1 MKLRSGELIMLMNGL
16 SNVQTAISPKV
27 NYNVSRNKKILM
39 DEIKEYQDEITKLQ
53 KKHCKLDKNGELVT
67 KEKSNEITFKSKED
81 KTALTTAINEINNTE
96 CELPIRM
103 IKLDDISVS
112 ISQAEMDALEFMI
125 EEESDK

>member
-67 KEKSNEITFKSKED
+67 KEKSDEVTFKSKEH
-81 KTALTTAINEINNTE
+81 KMALTAAINEINNTE

>member
-1 MKLRSGELIMLMNGL
+1 MKLRSGELIMLMSGL

-67 KEKSNEITFKSKED
+67 KEKSDEVTFKSKED
-81 KTALTTAINEINNTE
+81 KMALTAAINEINNTE

>member
-1 MKLRSGELIMLMNGL
+1 M
-16 SNVQTAISPKV
+16 Q
-27 NYNVSRNKKILM
+27 Y
-39 DEIKEYQDEITKLQ
+39 
-53 KKHCKLDKNGELVT
+53 
-67 KEKSNEITFKSKED
+67 
-81 KTALTTAINEINNTE
+81 KTALTAAINEINNTE

>member
-67 KEKSNEITFKSKED
+67 KEKSDEVTFKSKED
-81 KTALTTAINEINNTE
+81 KMALTAAINEINNTE
-96 CELPIRM
+96 CEQPIRM

>member
-1 MKLRSGELIMLMNGL
+1 MKLRSGQLIMLMNGL

-96 CELPIRM
+96 CELPSRM

>member
-1 MKLRSGELIMLMNGL
+1 MKLRSGQLIMLMNGL

-103 IKLDDISVS
+103 IKLDDFSVS

>member
-1 MKLRSGELIMLMNGL
+1 MKLRSGQLIMLMNGL

-67 KEKSNEITFKSKED
+67 KEKSNEIT
-81 KTALTTAINEINNTE
+81 
-96 CELPIRM
+96 
-103 IKLDDISVS
+103 
-112 ISQAEMDALEFMI
+112 
-125 EEESDK
+125 

>member
-39 DEIKEYQDEITKLQ
+39 EEIKEYQDEITKLQ
-53 KKHCKLDKNGELVT
+53 KEHCKLDENGELVVQDD
-67 KEKSNEITFKSKED
+67 SNEVTFKSKED
-81 KTALTTAINEINNTE
+81 GKAMTIAISEINNTE
-96 CELPIRM
+96 CDLPIRM
-103 IKLDDISVS
+103 IKLDDITVS

>member
-81 KTALTTAINEINNTE
+81 KTALTAAINEINNTE

-103 IKLDDISVS
+103 IKLDDFSVS

>member
-39 DEIKEYQDEITKLQ
+39 DEITKLQ

-67 KEKSNEITFKSKED
+67 KEKSDEVTFKSKED
-81 KTALTTAINEINNTE
+81 KMALTAAINEINNTE

>member
-81 KTALTTAINEINNTE
+81 KTALTAAINEINNTE

-112 ISQAEMDALEFMI
+112 ISQAAMDALEFMI

>member
-67 KEKSNEITFKSKED
+67 KEKSDEVTFKSKED
-81 KTALTTAINEINNTE
+81 KMALTAAINEINNTE

-103 IKLDDISVS
+103 IKLDDIFVS

>member
-27 NYNVSRNKKILM
+27 NYNVSRNKKILI

-53 KKHCKLDKNGELVT
+53 KEYCELDENGELMVQDGNQV
-67 KEKSNEITFKSKED
+67 KFKSPED
-81 KTALTTAINEINNTE
+81 NKTLNKAVAEINNTE
-96 CELPIRM
+96 CELPIRT
-103 IKLDDISVS
+103 IKLSDIAVS